1 MKVRVPASIANV
13 GPGFDVLA
21 FAVDIW
27 LEVEAEISDRP
38 RWRWI
43 GEGEAALKQGP
54 NVFSELPFKGKVRNA
69 IPLGVG
75 LGSSAAARV
84 AAAALLGSR
93 APEAY
98 RQAAAQEGHPDN
110 AAAAA
115 FGGFRMITADTEVS
129 LPVPDVGVALFVA
142 SEPTPT
148 EEARARLPEQVPLT
162 DAVHNAGRV
171 GLLVDALHRRDWRQL
186 GRALED
192 RLHQPYRRELY
203 PWTADVMAAAHAA
216 GAFGAA
222 ISGAGPTVFAFTP
235 RSIADKV
242 AEAMA
247 AGAPDRGRP
256 MVTRISA
263 TGMTVTA

>member
-1 MKVRVPASIANV
+1 MPASVANV

-27 LEVEAEISDRP
+27 LEVEAVQSDRP
-38 RWRWI
+38 HWRFI
-43 GEGEAALKQGP
+43 GEGEDVLKSTS
-54 NVFSELPFKGKVRNA
+54 NVFTDLPFKGKVRNG

-84 AAAALLGSR
+84 AAAALLGAR

-98 RQAAAQEGHPDN
+98 RRAAAQEGHPDN

-115 FGGFRMITADTEVS
+115 LGGFRLITADFEIA
-129 LPVPDVGVALFVA
+129 LPVPDVGVALLVA
-142 SEPTPT
+142 HDPAPT
-148 EEARARLPEQVPLT
+148 EAARQRLPAQVPLR

-192 RLHQPYRRELY
+192 RLHQPYRKELY
-203 PWTADVMAAAHAA
+203 PWTEAVIMAADAA

-235 RSIADKV
+235 RSTVETV
-242 AEAMA
+242 AKAMA
-247 AGAPDRGRP
+247 KAAPDKGRALVTKITGNGM
-256 MVTRISA
+256 MVS
-263 TGMTVTA
+263 G